1 MEEAY
6 RKGYVYVQNNFAGII
21 METDEGYFFAYDKG
35 YLEREDAVAVSIT
48 MPFLPD
54 F

>member
-21 METDEGYFFAYDKG
+21 METDEGYFLPMIRDIWK
-35 YLEREDAVAVSIT
+35 ER
-48 MPFLPD
+48 MPLR
-54 F
+54 